1 MASRPRFRPFG
12 VAVLLTLFWA
22 GPAMAQAEA
31 DREADMFGP
40 EEPADAESPVAK
52 PAEAAAPATPV
63 DDFGDP
69 RMAGPVRER
78 RDLLDDDKLQL
89 GGLLYLRNGLFIDD
103 THRWSRQAFTNSNL
117 TDIYFDARPNDRVR
131 GFIRGRML
139 YSPVTSGGQSN
150 AFLGLGDTSEPV
162 QMQLDQLW
170 LKFDIEH
177 RVYITV
183 GAQHVRWGATRLWNP
198 VDAIY
203 ATRRN
208 PLTLFDQRTGL
219 PMLKL
224 HAPFEV
230 AGNSWNAYLIALADE
245 ATDLAHMGVAARL
258 EAVVGTAEVGLTASK
273 RFDAWPRLGLDLS
286 AGVWEFDLTGEF
298 GLRFDDDG
306 DPHWQ
311 ASGGLSWSFHI
322 NDEDVVIIGSEY
334 FHNPAGHS
342 TGAAA
347 ASSLATTLVD
357 QFLYGD
363 KSSYV
368 GQNPFNFF
376 YMGKQYAALF
386 AVAMGPGSWND
397 TAFTLSALA
406 NISDRSGL
414 GRLDVSTL
422 VLTDLRVEFYGAVHV
437 GTGGEF
443 GFYSSRLSDA
453 FQQAGLEAAAN
464 LRPAD
469 LTPEAK
475 EAMTGSGG
483 IPAVAFPAPVAQ
495 VGINLRMSM

>member
-1 MASRPRFRPFG
+1 VTESD
-12 VAVLLTLFWA
+12 
-22 GPAMAQAEA
+22 ES
-31 DREADMFGP
+31 DREDAMFGGDEDP
-40 EEPADAESPVAK
+40 SESVAAKK
-52 PAEAAAPATPV
+52 PA

-69 RMAGPVRER
+69 RMRGQVQER

-103 THRWSRQAFTNSNL
+103 EHRWSRQAFTNSNL

-131 GFIRGRML
+131 AFIRGRML
-139 YSPVTSGGQSN
+139 YTPVNANAQSS
-150 AFLGLGDTSEPV
+150 AFQGFASQTDPV

-170 LKFDIEH
+170 LKFDLAH
-177 RVYITV
+177 RVYVTA

-230 AGNSWNAYLIALADE
+230 AGNNWNGYLIALADE

-258 EAVVGTAEVGLTASK
+258 EAVVSTAEVGLTASK
-273 RFDAWPRLGLDLS
+273 RFERKARYGLDLS
-286 AGVWEFDLTGEF
+286 AGIWEFDLTGEF

-306 DPHWQ
+306 DAHWQ

-322 NDEDVVIIGSEY
+322 NDEDIVIVGSEY
-334 FHNPAGHS
+334 FHNPDGYES
-342 TGAAA
+342 GAAA
-347 ASSLATTLVD
+347 ASGMATTLID

-363 KSSYV
+363 KSTV
-368 GQNPFNFF
+368 AGQNAFDFF

-397 TAFTLSALA
+397 TAFTTSALA
-406 NISDRSGL
+406 NLSDRSGL
-414 GRLDVSTL
+414 VRLDVSTL
-422 VLTDLRVEFYGAVHV
+422 ILTDLRVEFYGALNF
-437 GTGGEF
+437 GDGGEF
-443 GFYSSRLSDA
+443 GFYSSRLSSAFEDA
-453 FQQAGLEAAAN
+453 TTDALAN
-464 LRPAD
+464 LRPED
-469 LTPEAK
+469 LSPEAK
-475 EAMTGSGG
+475 EAMGGASGA
-483 IPAVAFPAPVAQ
+483 IPSVRFAAPVAQ
-495 VGINLRMSM
+495 VGVNLRMSL